1 MDSDALKVQ
10 EIPPAAARTIKSFRD
25 IGYDLPRAIADI
37 VDNSISANAAKVDV
51 TLSFRG
57 SDTWIRIADDGDG
70 MDAEA
75 LLEAMR
81 YGSEREYDYEDLGRF
96 GFGLKTASTS
106 QCQRLTVASRH
117 NMNHAEVEIR
127 CLDLIHIERT
137 NRWEVIVLEPE
148 HATDHLLEPILD
160 TSGTVVLWESLDR
173 VLEYKDPFGGWAH
186 RRMLVLAEEI
196 DQHLAMVFHRFLA
209 GEVEGRSL
217 TITINGSEVRPW
229 DPFCRDESGTTE
241 LSTSD
246 IRITSSDSFGIAS
259 IKAFVLPPQSKFSSP
274 SAWRRASGPAK
285 WNRQQGLYIYRAN
298 RLIQPGGWNRIR
310 TIEEHNK
317 LARIA
322 LEFFPDLDA
331 AFSINIMKARVRLP
345 EDLRTHLEPIIAT
358 TVREANKRYREKSHP
373 PRPAPTPPPVPTPAP
388 SPSSQSVLVPS
399 ASSQTA
405 SAIDLPV
412 QPVVLSPESI
422 APVDSRRRRTRAA
435 IEDAAAAVGEA
446 NALASIVEALVKRHP
461 EVANELGW

>member
-1 MDSDALKVQ
+1 MSADPVRVQ
-10 EIPPAAARTIKSFRD
+10 EIPPSAARTINSFRD

-37 VDNSISANAAKVDV
+37 VDNSISANATKVDV

-57 SDTWIRIADDGDG
+57 SDTWMRISDNGCG
-70 MDAEA
+70 MDAET

-117 NMNHAEVEIR
+117 DLACSRIEIR
-127 CLDLIHIERT
+127 CLDLPHIERT
-137 NRWEVIVLEPE
+137 NRWEVIVIEPE
-148 HATDHLLEPILD
+148 HAADHLLDPILD

-186 RRMLVLAEEI
+186 RRMLILAEEI

-217 TITINGSEVRPW
+217 TITINGSEVLPW
-229 DPFCRDESGTTE
+229 DPYCRDESGTTE

-246 IRITSSDSFGIAS
+246 IRITSSDGSGIAS
-259 IKAFVLPPQSKFSSP
+259 VKAYVLPQQSKFSSP

-298 RLIQPGGWNRIR
+298 RLIQPGGWNRMR

-322 LEFFPDLDA
+322 LDFFPDLDA
-331 AFSINIMKARVRLP
+331 AFSINIMKARVQLP

-373 PRPAPTPPPVPTPAP
+373 PKPAPTPPPVATPLPATQPVRPSSPSSPTVPSIDLPASLGAP
-388 SPSSQSVLVPS
+388 SPE
-399 ASSQTA
+399 TA
-405 SAIDLPV
+405 ELLNSL
-412 QPVVLSPESI
+412 QE
-422 APVDSRRRRTRAA
+422 RTRIA
-435 IEDAAAAVGEA
+435 IEDAAESVGETD
-446 NALASIVEALVKRHP
+446 ALDRIVRALVERSP
-461 EVANELGW
+461 EVAHELGW